1 MTEGLPTGSN
11 NFEWGWDEHEQA
23 QMRRYAQMPLADKI
37 AWLEEA
43 QQMVLHL
50 EQQRVV
56 KQERKT
62 GDSSEG

>member
-1 MTEGLPTGSN
+1 
-11 NFEWGWDEHEQA
+11 
-23 QMRRYAQMPLADKI
+23 MPLADKI

-43 QQMVLHL
+43 QQMVLYL
-50 EQQRVV
+50 EQQRLA